1 MTDLGSIAAKAYWE
15 VTSYLEIGSDFVD
28 SEIRAIAR
36 VYHSVL
42 SVGEV
47 KLRVD
52 FETDFR

>member
-1 MTDLGSIAAKAYWE
+1 MTGPDSIAAKAYWE